1 MLNKSIFGL
10 ILVLLGAFITFVG
23 SAAVERITKK
33 ELSVRQVTAVKMIGF
48 IVVLGGVILVFRFGG
63 RI

>member
-1 MLNKSIFGL
+1 MLNNSIFGL

-23 SAAVERITKK
+23 SAVVERITKK
-33 ELSVRQVTAVKMIGF
+33 ELSVRQVTAIKMIGF